1 MFFIPIYSPLIFVCV
16 GCPRLA
22 LNQCFLLMHASLIF
36 VCTLHLMHTWP
47 PQPVFFNDVYTTYT
61 HICTLY
67 LACECRLSQNQ
78 PSISLV
84 TSLSH
89 FYWYSFA
96 KCLSEL
102 AQLVPLSYSGGRS
115 TSYSNRLHDFSVTIP
130 NILQVCLCQY
140 VNSFF
145 PNVARHWNTLSDECF
160 PWPMIYMA
168 LILELADTF

>member
-1 MFFIPIYSPLIFVCV
+1 MRELSQVSPQSMFFINAYITYFCIHTTT
-16 GCPRLA
+16 
-22 LNQCFLLMHASLIF
+22 HAHMAPSTN
-36 VCTLHLMHTWP
+36 V
-47 PQPVFFNDVYTTYT
+47 FNDVYTTYK

-67 LACECRLSQNQ
+67 LVHECRLSQNQ
-78 PSISLV
+78 PSISLA

-102 AQLVPLSYSGGRS
+102 AQLVPLSYSGSRS

-140 VNSFF
+140 VSFF
-145 PNVARHWNTLSDECF
+145 PNVARHWNTPPDKCF
-160 PWPMIYMA
+160 PWPVIYMA
-168 LILELADTF
+168 LILE